1 MERVAFKMK
10 LKPGCE
16 QEYKKRHDAIWP
28 ALVNVLKE
36 SGIEDYSIFLDE
48 TTLDLIGVLKIT
60 NTQNLDKL
68 PAQQVMQEWWR
79 YMSDIMETNADH
91 SPQTISLKEVFYLQ

>member
-28 ALVNVLKE
+28 ALVNILKE

-48 TTLDLIGVLKIT
+48 TTLDLVGVMKISDPG
-60 NTQNLDKL
+60 NLDEL
-68 PAQQVMQEWWR
+68 PARQVMQEWWH
-79 YMSDIMETNADH
+79 YMSDIMETNPDH
-91 SPQTISLKEVFYLQ
+91 SPQVISLKEVFYLQ